1 MLEGMEPQ
9 VKRPSCK
16 MRTILESLEAK
27 DKEIL
32 IQALDDPKWTA
43 ASLSRELTKRGMAIS
58 EKPVMYHMR
67 KGCSCAR

>member
-9 VKRPSCK
+9 VKKPSCK

-32 IQALDDPKWTA
+32 IQALGDPKWTA
-43 ASLSRELTKRGMAIS
+43 SSLSRELTKRGMAIS
-58 EKPVMYHMR
+58 EKPVMHHMR
-67 KGCSCAR
+67 NGCSCAR

>member
-9 VKRPSCK
+9 VKKPSCK

-32 IQALDDPKWTA
+32 TQALGDSKWTA

>member
-9 VKRPSCK
+9 VKKPSCK

-32 IQALDDPKWTA
+32 IQALGDPKWTA
-43 ASLSRELTKRGMAIS
+43 SSLSRELTKRGMAIS
-58 EKPVMYHMR
+58 EKPVMHHMR

>member
-1 MLEGMEPQ
+1 
-9 VKRPSCK
+9 

-43 ASLSRELTKRGMAIS
+43 SSLSRELTKRGMAIS
-58 EKPVMYHMR
+58 EKPVMHHMR

>member
-9 VKRPSCK
+9 VKKPNCK

-27 DKEIL
+27 DREIL
-32 IQALDDPKWTA
+32 IQALNDPKWTA
-43 ASLSRELTKRGMAIS
+43 SSLSRELTKRGMAIS